1 MDSPIVFTLN
11 DVIHLVGVISG
22 FLVALNAAI
31 IVLSGWH
38 KKLHVPEDTQNA
50 RITTIED
57 QVKELQ
63 KSYLAL
69 NEKLQFQID
78 RLEKRER
85 DLMTFEKLTIKSL
98 QALSEHAIDG
108 NNMKGLMETTDEM
121 NNYLLDK
128 M

>member
-22 FLVALNAAI
+22 FLVAINAAVL
-31 IVLSGWH
+31 VLSGWH
-38 KKLHVPEDTQNA
+38 KKIRVPEAVQNE
-50 RITTIED
+50 RITTLED
-57 QVKELQ
+57 QVKDLQ
-63 KSYLAL
+63 KGYLAL
-69 NEKLQFQID
+69 NEKLQFQIN

>member
-11 DVIHLVGVISG
+11 DIIHLVGVISG
-22 FLVALNAAI
+22 FLVALNAAV

-38 KKLHVPEDTQNA
+38 KKLRIPEAVQNE
-50 RITTIED
+50 RITTLED

>member
-1 MDSPIVFTLN
+1 MNTPIVFTLT
-11 DVIHLVGVISG
+11 DLIHLVGAISG

-31 IVLSGWH
+31 VVFGGWY
-38 KKLHVPEDTQNA
+38 KKLHMPETVQNE
-50 RITTIED
+50 RITIIED

-63 KSYLAL
+63 KNYIAL

-108 NNMKGLMETTDEM
+108 NNMQGLMETTDEM
-121 NNYLLDK
+121 NNYLLSK